1 MNANASL
8 VFDFSAAQQLRRTAA
23 AATSRVCLTEA
34 LQRVERCHLW
44 LEAHQVSVLGFV
56 ASTLHSPVVVVAA
69 SQRVWQLFN
78 GSACTKGQRQQGA
91 LRYVVWEGIDRNN
104 RVTVRWE
111 EISACA

>member
-1 MNANASL
+1 MNANTAL

-23 AATSRVCLTEA
+23 AATSRVCLAEA
-34 LQRVERCHLW
+34 LQRLERCRTW
-44 LEAHQVSVLGFV
+44 LEAHQVTVLGFV
-56 ASTLHSPVVVVAA
+56 ASTLRAPVVVVAA
-69 SQRVWQLFN
+69 HQRVWQLFN
-78 GSACTKGQRQQGA
+78 GRACTQGQRQQGA